1 MSASPA
7 AAVTP
12 LREQGATVLIEPDF
26 ASFARVYDEGTPQVA
41 WTRLVADLETPVSA
55 MLKLAHERPNS
66 FLLESVE
73 GGAAR
78 GRYSIIGCE
87 PDLIWRADGDKA
99 ELNRAPQ
106 SDADAFAASPH
117 PTLQSLRALL
127 AESAIALPPELPP
140 MAAGIFGYMGYDT
153 VRLIED
159 LPTSKP
165 NALALPHSILVRPTL
180 IVIFDTVKDEM
191 TVVTPVRPAPG
202 ISAKAAYARAT
213 DRLNVVV
220 ERLDQPL
227 PHAAD
232 IDPSATHP
240 ELKPSSTPEAYMA
253 KVARAKEY
261 IAAGDVFQVVLS
273 QRFEAPFTL
282 PSFALYRALRR
293 VNPSPFLY
301 YLNFGGFAVVG
312 SSPEILVRVRDGKV
326 TIRPIAGTRRRGA
339 TPEED
344 KALAAELLADAKER
358 AEHLMLL
365 DLGRNDVGR
374 VAEVGSVRVTDSFFL
389 EYYSQVMHIVSNVE
403 GTLDPRFDAIDAL
416 MAGFPAG
423 TVSGAPKVRAME
435 IIDELEDGRRG
446 IYAGCV
452 GYFSANGE
460 MDSCI
465 VLRTSVVKDGTMY
478 VQAGA
483 GVVADSVPEREQAE
497 CVEKAKALFKAAE
510 EAVRFS
516 ARAKRGQ

>member
-1 MSASPA
+1 MSQASAS
-7 AAVTP
+7 VTP
-12 LREQGATVLIEPDF
+12 LPQHSGAHPIEPHF
-26 ASFARVYDEGTPQVA
+26 QGFARRYDEGVAQVA
-41 WTRLVADLETPVSA
+41 WTRLVADLETPVSV

-73 GGAAR
+73 GGATR

-87 PDLIWRADGDKA
+87 PDLIWRADGTKA
-99 ELNRAPQ
+99 EVNRAPQ
-106 SDADAFAASPH
+106 SDLDAFAPSPL
-117 PTLQSLRALL
+117 PALASLRALL

-153 VRLIED
+153 VRLIEH
-159 LPTSKP
+159 LPAEKP
-165 NALALPHSILVRPTL
+165 DPLALPDSILVRPTL
-180 IVIFDTVKDEM
+180 IVIFDSVKDEM

-202 ISAKAAYARAT
+202 VSAKAAYARAA
-213 DRLNVVV
+213 DRLNLVL
-220 ERLDQPL
+220 ERLEQPL
-227 PHAAD
+227 PHASELDTDA
-232 IDPSATHP
+232 AHP
-240 ELKPSSTPEAYMA
+240 EPRATTAPEAYMA
-253 KVARAKEY
+253 KVDRAKEY
-261 IAAGDVFQVVLS
+261 IAAGDIFQVVLS

-293 VNPSPFLY
+293 INPSPFLY

-312 SSPEILVRVRDGKV
+312 SSPEILVRVRDGKI
-326 TIRPIAGTRRRGA
+326 TIRPIAGTRPRGT
-339 TPEED
+339 TPDED
-344 KALAAELLADAKER
+344 KALAEELLADAKER

-365 DLGRNDVGR
+365 DLGRNDAGR

-389 EYYSQVMHIVSNVE
+389 EYYSQVIHIVSNVE
-403 GTLDPRFDAIDAL
+403 GKLASNFDAVDAL

-435 IIDELEDGRRG
+435 IIDELEDAARG
-446 IYAGCV
+446 PYAGCV
-452 GYFSANGE
+452 GYFSADGE

-483 GVVADSVPEREQAE
+483 GIVADSVPEREQAE
-497 CVEKAKALFKAAE
+497 CVSKARALFKAAD
-510 EAVRFS
+510 EAVRFA